1 MCSVDIERED
11 SITDEKIRNEGSC
24 LEMKKIL
31 LIGKMNEITQN
42 IYSFLTSEYSVQ
54 LSVDSVESVK
64 GMLKVSR
71 PDLVIIS
78 LVGIDES
85 HAKLFFEVER
95 QCNSVPIIAIGTVNE
110 YKSFSGLMDA
120 SKVHYLERPV
130 GNERILKEC
139 KICFNEDSGTNYYS
153 IQKQMES
160 NKKVIMMVDDS
171 ALSLRNMKRILEPTY
186 KTVLVTNGAQAIT
199 QIDKHRPDLIILDY
213 EMPVCNGERIFKL
226 LKANETTKDIPV
238 IFLTGV
244 SDKDNIMAVLK
255 LNPAGYFLKPPVAEK
270 LLGKIREIIG
280 E

>member
-1 MCSVDIERED
+1 
-11 SITDEKIRNEGSC
+11 
-24 LEMKKIL
+24 MKKVL

-42 IYSFLTSEYSVQ
+42 IYSFLTGEYSVQ

-71 PDLVIIS
+71 PDLIIIS
-78 LVGIDES
+78 LVGIDEGHS
-85 HAKLFFEVER
+85 KLFHEVER
-95 QCNSVPIIAIGTVNE
+95 QCSNVPLIAIGTVSE
-110 YKSFSGLMDA
+110 YRCFSGAVDSSM
-120 SKVHYLERPV
+120 VHYLERPV
-130 GNERILKEC
+130 GNDRILKEC
-139 KICFNEDSGTNYYS
+139 KLCLNEGTDTNYFNV
-153 IQKQMES
+153 QKQMEN

-171 ALSLRNMKRILEPTY
+171 ALSLRSMKRILEPTY

-199 QIDKHRPDLIILDY
+199 QIDKHKPDLIILDY

-270 LLGKIREIIG
+270 LLTKIYEIIG
-280 E
+280 D

>member
-1 MCSVDIERED
+1 
-11 SITDEKIRNEGSC
+11 
-24 LEMKKIL
+24 
-31 LIGKMNEITQN
+31 
-42 IYSFLTSEYSVQ
+42 
-54 LSVDSVESVK
+54 
-64 GMLKVSR
+64 
-71 PDLVIIS
+71 
-78 LVGIDES
+78 
-85 HAKLFFEVER
+85 
-95 QCNSVPIIAIGTVNE
+95 
-110 YKSFSGLMDA
+110 
-120 SKVHYLERPV
+120 
-130 GNERILKEC
+130 
-139 KICFNEDSGTNYYS
+139 
-153 IQKQMES
+153 
-160 NKKVIMMVDDS
+160 MMVDDS